1 MGPEESAFV
10 HRDGFGEIYVDSFWN
25 QSGGFTR
32 EREADAWLRGFMDL
46 LRPFGDGRKYQNYP
60 TRDQPDYRW
69 AYWADAFNSLLFVKQ
84 KYDPGNFFS
93 FEQSISP
100 YPYDPAIRRSETPSR
115 FSDMTVE

>member
-1 MGPEESAFV
+1 
-10 HRDGFGEIYVDSFWN
+10 
-25 QSGGFTR
+25 
-32 EREADAWLRGFMDL
+32 MDL

-60 TRDQPDYRW
+60 TRDEPDYRW
-69 AYWADAFNSLLFVKQ
+69 VYWADAFNSLLFVKQ

-100 YPYDPAIRRSETPSR
+100 YPDDPAIRRSAAPSR